1 MNSKTRYYG
10 PLPYFLGV
18 AMFWAMCLADTAS
31 AQRRLKPDAIQNIEA
46 GTTISV
52 RTNETISADDS
63 DGRVFSGSVDRD
75 VRNRNG
81 RVVVPRGSDVEL
93 VVKDTSN
100 DELVLDLEAITVNNL
115 RYTVNAEDSI
125 TQSERREGLGANKR
139 TGKYVGGGA
148 LLGAIIGGIAGGGKG
163 AAIGAGVGAA
173 GGAGIQVA
181 TRGKEVN
188 VPAESLLTFRL
199 QQPMQT
205 DAIRSSVR
213 QPGYLDPGSASLRI
227 RADNQVTWQAP
238 EDARIYVQVD
248 NNPRKLFAQ
257 GQSGT
262 QEAPWISSGHRY
274 VFVMVDAGGY
284 EIARDVIDLR

>member
-1 MNSKTRYYG
+1 
-10 PLPYFLGV
+10 
-18 AMFWAMCLADTAS
+18 MFWALCFADTAS
-31 AQRRLKPDAIQNIEA
+31 AQQRLKPDVFQSIEA
-46 GTTISV
+46 GTTIPV
-52 RTNETISADDS
+52 RTNETISSDDS
-63 DGRVFSGSVDRD
+63 DGQVFSGSVDRD

-81 RVVVPRGSDVEL
+81 RVVIPRGSDVEL

-100 DELVLDLEAITVNNL
+100 NELVLDLEAISVNNM
-115 RYTVNAEDSI
+115 RYTVNADESI
-125 TQSERREGLGANKR
+125 TESERREGLGANKR

-199 QQPMQT
+199 QQPMQGGV
-205 DAIRSSVR
+205 IRSSVR

-238 EDARIYVQVD
+238 EAARIYVQVD
-248 NNPRKLFAQ
+248 NNPRKLFAE

-262 QEAPWISSGHRY
+262 QEAPWISGGHRY
-274 VFVMVDAGGY
+274 VFVMVDADGY